1 MEAVPPKACK
11 GSYVELKH
19 DCFYFTHVLCYI
31 VLLIIIIIIIFI
43 IIIIN
48 SFKVD
53 DKKNLQ
59 AVNLL
64 Q

>member
-1 MEAVPPKACK
+1 MEVVPPKACK
-11 GSYVELKH
+11 DSYVELKH

-31 VLLIIIIIIIFI
+31 VLLIIIIIFI